1 MEGGKEV
8 LTVVGLQDI
17 LEDLELAEADNS
29 LVGVKNRTRTHF
41 C

>member
-17 LEDLELAEADNS
+17 LEDLELVEADNS
-29 LVGVKNRTRTHF
+29 LVGVENRTRTHF